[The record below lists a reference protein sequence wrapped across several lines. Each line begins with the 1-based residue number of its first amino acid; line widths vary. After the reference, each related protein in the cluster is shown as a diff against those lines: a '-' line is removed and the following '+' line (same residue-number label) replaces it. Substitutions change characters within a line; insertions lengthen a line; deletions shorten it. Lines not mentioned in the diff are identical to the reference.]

1 MNHVAVLISL
11 SFCLVD
17 FTTQET
23 IDASFKLSV
32 KESWCE
38 RDGVVINLKAKY
50 DSSETLYAH
59 LYLNDFVPLGVYELE
74 PRVQIHADYQTE
86 KDVIVENLPVGNHTV
101 IAVLSVAIGQFKR
114 AAFVINQCHDV
125 QVGAPETYKLAVVA
139 PKHTQPYT
147 WISTGRVV
155 QDWANQDSN
164 EAIEPPGES
173 MELIQDEWGCIVLG
187 MVVVPG
193 KGSEHSRAR
202 DSFSIPA
209 YQWNETW
216 ERHLYVDG
224 AHSRLPAAE
233 RGWFTVHRTPGP
245 LRVDAV
251 ITDDTGDVIFAATA
265 RIRLVAPPPAPAPDP
280 TADRRRLRAA
290 LELGPEVLISCLHPT
305 RGRPHEALAVRQLWM
320 SRARHPDR
328 VEWIFAVDSDDV
340 ETLVQLGRLV
350 REPGGGGPGRTRVV
364 RVPLEA
370 TYHVEGTC
378 TGGWNAAAAAAAGRC
393 WRRWRTTGRRRPGGM
408 RPCWAGCR
416 GTGPPC

>member
-1 MNHVAVLISL
+1 
-11 SFCLVD
+11 
-17 FTTQET
+17 
-23 IDASFKLSV
+23 
-32 KESWCE
+32 
-38 RDGVVINLKAKY
+38 
-50 DSSETLYAH
+50 
-59 LYLNDFVPLGVYELE
+59 
-74 PRVQIHADYQTE
+74 
-86 KDVIVENLPVGNHTV
+86 
-101 IAVLSVAIGQFKR
+101 
-114 AAFVINQCHDV
+114 
-125 QVGAPETYKLAVVA
+125 
-139 PKHTQPYT
+139 
-147 WISTGRVV
+147 
-155 QDWANQDSN
+155 
-164 EAIEPPGES
+164 

-328 VEWIFAVDSDDV
+328 VEWIFAVDSDDG
-340 ETLVQLGRLV
+340 ETLAQLGRLV

-378 TGGWNAAAAAAAGRC
+378 TGGWNAAAAAAAGEVLAAVADDWEAPAGWDAALLGRMPRDRPAVLMLSDGVSAAC
-393 WRRWRTTGRRRPGGM
+393 RAVAPAGRAGLPVPHPGVYGPLQSHPVLNRRRYEDQGHVVYPGYVTA
-408 RPCWAGCR
+408 RDQ
-416 GTGPPC
+416 PP